1 MSLRILVLAGMAI
14 IAAACASA
22 GGKSAQR
29 KECEL
34 SDRDSV
40 FAVSGPVYRD
50 CAVDRAARLLA
61 INRHPDFRPTGTPRT
76 TCYSADLEFVVDS
89 TGKPETR
96 MARIVRANDQAY
108 AESVLATLMFWKYEP
123 AVRDHRPVRQVVTS
137 HQTVATM
144 VVVVPAG
151 APLPSGPPTQRPSSC

>member
-1 MSLRILVLAGMAI
+1 M

-34 SDRDSV
+34 SDRDSA
-40 FAVSGPVYRD
+40 FAVGGPVYRD

-61 INRHPDFRPTGTPRT
+61 IDRHPDFRPTGTPRT

-96 MARIVRANDQAY
+96 MARIVRASDQGY
-108 AESVLATLMFWKYEP
+108 AESVLATLNSWKYEP
-123 AVRDHRPVRQVVTS
+123 AVRDHRPVRQIVTS
-137 HQTVATM
+137 HQTLSTM

-151 APLPSGPPTQRPSSC
+151 SPLPSRPPASRPSSC

>member
-1 MSLRILVLAGMAI
+1 MSLRILVLAGMAM

-40 FAVSGPVYRD
+40 FAVGGPVYRD

-61 INRHPDFRPTGTPRT
+61 TNRHPDFRPSGVPHT

-96 MARIVRANDQAY
+96 MARIVRTNDQGY
-108 AESVLATLMFWKYEP
+108 AESVLVTLTSWTYDP
-123 AVRDHRPVRQVVTS
+123 ALRDHRPVRQIVTS
-137 HQTVATM
+137 HQTMATM